1 MLIALLAA
9 YLLGGGDGLAGG
21 IVTIETVKQV
31 GKQVEATVSDS
42 VRSDAAAETLAD
54 LKAELKGFEKS
65 FARSGKALTGLYKD
79 HGADSAMILSAL
91 DELNSDWEA
100 AQQRALELRFE
111 LKESLTE
118 EEWAAVFGD
127 G

>member
-9 YLLGGGDGLAGG
+9 FLLGGGGLAGG
-21 IVTIETVKQV
+21 IVTTETVKQV
-31 GKQVEATVSDS
+31 GKQVEAAVTDS
-42 VRSDAAAETLAD
+42 ARAEAAAATLGD

-65 FARSGKALTGLYKD
+65 FAKSGKALTGLYKD
-79 HGADSAMILSAL
+79 HGAGSAAIVSVL

-100 AQQRALELRFE
+100 AQQRALDLRFE
-111 LKESLTE
+111 LRKSLTE
-118 EEWAAVFGD
+118 EEWATVFGD